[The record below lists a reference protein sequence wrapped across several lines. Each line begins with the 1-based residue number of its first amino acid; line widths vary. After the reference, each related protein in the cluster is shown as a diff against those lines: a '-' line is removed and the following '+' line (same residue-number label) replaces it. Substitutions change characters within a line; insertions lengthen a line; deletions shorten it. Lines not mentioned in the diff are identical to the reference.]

1 MLPHVGPSGAKSAR
15 SAHSVAV
22 ARWTAL
28 PRLDRVMRKL
38 RTRKLNAGSE
48 KKHTRAHRRWTVGR
62 SAGNF
67 DDAVKMVHGA
77 TELAIHEV
85 VSVVPPLSCDWH
97 SGRADGAGVSALMGR
112 GGCIQTSPPAA
123 PDIAPRTWAC
133 MQRRGPWRCPKILPV
148 ALRCPSNLTHAGASQ
163 AGGQNW
169 RPRRLLIAC

>member
-97 SGRADGAGVSALMGR
+97 SGRADGAGVSALMGEAVAFRHPPLRHLTSLPEHGHVCR
-112 GGCIQTSPPAA
+112 GGAHGAA
-123 PDIAPRTWAC
+123 PKFSLSIC
-133 MQRRGPWRCPKILPV
+133 V
-148 ALRCPSNLTHAGASQ
+148 VLR
-163 AGGQNW
+163 
-169 RPRRLLIAC
+169 I